1 MACAAARSYDLAGPP
16 PLMPASSHS
25 RWLGALAGVALV
37 VTMFAPLL
45 AIHAYG
51 ASSIAGGRPAV
62 GEVTVGLAVILRAT
76 ARRLL
81 RGASTNLM
89 RTTAGALGRTSA
101 RAVTRRFVKFTG
113 RVLLG
118 STVQESID
126 GEGADLARSRDGAGA
141 QALALGLGFVALC
154 LSFLGVLRVV
164 SPEVVADLRA
174 ASELGV
180 LEMVPLAGVPLLAYA
195 AIHRLWARR
204 LGVRVR
210 YRTEID
216 GLLLQGYFTGAGS
229 FLPLTT
235 DVDYEGD
242 LEAKRGLAL
251 RSILSLFAL
260 HLVLFWGGDRFGSR
274 HLVFLG
280 SMFLIYCFVYCF
292 PIRPLEGS
300 FVWARS
306 KLQWA
311 LLTLPILAAF
321 LIWLPPSFGEIL

>member
-1 MACAAARSYDLAGPP
+1 
-16 PLMPASSHS
+16 MPASSHS
-25 RWLGALAGVALV
+25 RWIGALAGVALV
-37 VTMFAPLL
+37 ATMFAPLF

-113 RVLLG
+113 RVFLG
-118 STVQESID
+118 SAVQESVD
-126 GEGADLARSRDGAGA
+126 GEGGGPGARSHDGVGA
-141 QALALGLGFVALC
+141 QALALGIGFVALC

-164 SPEVVADLRA
+164 SPEIVADLRA
-174 ASELGV
+174 ASELDV

-242 LEAKRGLAL
+242 EEAKRELAL